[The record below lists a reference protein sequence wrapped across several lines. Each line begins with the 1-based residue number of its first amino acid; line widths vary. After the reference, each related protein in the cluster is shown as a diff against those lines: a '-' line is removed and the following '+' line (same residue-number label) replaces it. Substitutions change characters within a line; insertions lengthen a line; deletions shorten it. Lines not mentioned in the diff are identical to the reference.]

1 MNLNKHIT
9 KTLLNEYAGS
19 EKKKTILMDDGNKY
33 LLKFP
38 DPIREKGRDLSYI
51 NNAMSEHI
59 SCSIYNIIGIPA
71 QKTILGE
78 YIDERGNTK
87 IACACQDVRENGEMM
102 YEINKLELSSL
113 DNTHAK
119 KLSFSYMDEVFNKM
133 DDIIPKEQLSDF
145 YYKMFIV
152 DAFIGNTDR
161 HNGNWAL
168 LQSSDNIR
176 ISPVYDCG
184 SSLAPLVDERVVSA
198 DAGVKYAMNT
208 SSVLV
213 DDKGKHIK
221 YCDFFKNELSPKI
234 QKALLQI
241 VPNINLDAIDKLIFN
256 TEYLSR
262 NRQDFYFSFLH
273 TTYEKI
279 LIPAIEKCFAQPEI
293 SFADLAPDKCYD
305 FYKTIIQPLK
315 ENTNYQKQSLDFL
328 GLKDYQYSKGGK
340 GRIFIYKNGDIA
352 GVISSRSN
360 NRETRKNYAILTS
373 FGLNIEKIIQSIK
386 IEKEK
391 TKCTQESKSK
401 VEIPKSKEFFH
412 NNDSSYDDLEDR

>member
-19 EKKKTILMDDGNKY
+19 EKKKTVLMDDGNKY

-51 NNAMSEHI
+51 NNAISEHI

-71 QKTILGE
+71 QKTIIGE
-78 YIDERGNTK
+78 YIDEKGNTK
-87 IACACQDVRENGEMM
+87 IACACQDVRENGETM

-113 DNTHAK
+113 DNTHART
-119 KLSFSYMDEVFNKM
+119 LSFSYMDEVFNKM
-133 DDIIPKEQLSDF
+133 DGIIPKEKLSDF

-152 DAFIGNTDR
+152 DAFIGNKDR

-184 SSLAPLVDERVVSA
+184 SSLSPLVDESVVSS
-198 DAGVKYAMNT
+198 DAGVKCAMNAH
-208 SSVLV
+208 SVLV

-241 VPNINLDAIDKLIFN
+241 VPNINLDAIDKLVFN

-279 LIPAIEKCFAQPEI
+279 LIPAIEKCFTQPEND
-293 SFADLAPDKCYD
+293 FTDLAPDKCYD
-305 FYKTIIQPLK
+305 FYKTIIRPLK
-315 ENTNYQKQSLDFL
+315 EKANYQKQSLDFI
-328 GLKDYQYSKGGK
+328 GINDYQYSKGGK
-340 GRIFIYKNGDIA
+340 SRIFIYKNEDVVGI
-352 GVISSRSN
+352 ISSRSN
-360 NRETRKNYAILTS
+360 NRETRKNYAILSS
-373 FGLNIEKIIQSIK
+373 FGLNIEKTIKSIK
-386 IEKEK
+386 IEQEK
-391 TKCTQESKSK
+391 AKHIQEEKSK
-401 VEIPKSKEFFH
+401 IEIPKDEELVYD
-412 NNDSSYDDLEDR
+412 DSSYDDLE

>member
-1 MNLNKHIT
+1 MNLNNHIT

-19 EKKKTILMDDGNKY
+19 EKKKTVLMDDGNKY

-38 DPIREKGRDLSYI
+38 DPIREKGKDLSYI
-51 NNAMSEHI
+51 NNAISEYI
-59 SCSIYNIIGIPA
+59 SCSIYNIIGISA

-78 YIDERGNTK
+78 YIDEKGKQK
-87 IACACQDVRENGEMM
+87 IACACQDVRKNGEMM

-113 DNTHAK
+113 DNTHART
-119 KLSFSYMDEVFNKM
+119 LSFSYMDEVFNKM
-133 DDIIPKEQLSDF
+133 DDTISKELLSDF

-168 LQSSDNIR
+168 LQSSDDIR

-184 SSLAPLVDERVVSA
+184 SSLAPLVDESVVSS
-198 DAGVKYAMNT
+198 DAGVKCAMNT

-213 DDKGKHIK
+213 DDKGKRIK
-221 YCDFFKNELSPKI
+221 YCEFFKNELSPRV
-234 QKALLQI
+234 QKALLQV
-241 VPNINLDAIDKLIFN
+241 VPNINLDEVDKLVFN
-256 TEYLSR
+256 TEYISK

-279 LIPAIEKCFAQPEI
+279 LIPAIERCFTQPEI
-293 SFADLAPDKCYD
+293 SFSDLTPDKCYD

-315 ENTNYQKQSLDFL
+315 ENATYQKQSLDFI

-340 GRIFIYKNGDIA
+340 GKIFIYKNEDVVGL
-352 GVISSRSN
+352 ISSRSN
-360 NRETRKNYAILTS
+360 NKETRENYAKLSS
-373 FGLNIEKIIQSIK
+373 FGLNIEKAIKSIK
-386 IEKEK
+386 IKQEKASQAQIEK
-391 TKCTQESKSK
+391 ANLEMHKS
-401 VEIPKSKEFFH
+401 EELFY
-412 NNDSSYDDLEDR
+412 NNDSHDDFEER

>member
-1 MNLNKHIT
+1 MNLNKYIT

-19 EKKKTILMDDGNKY
+19 EKKKTVLMDDGNKY

-38 DPIREKGRDLSYI
+38 DPTREKGRDLSYI
-51 NNAMSEHI
+51 NNAISEHI

-78 YIDERGNTK
+78 YVDENGKTK
-87 IACACQDVRENGEMM
+87 IACACQDVRKNGEMM

-119 KLSFSYMDEVFNKM
+119 KLSLPYMDEVFNKM
-133 DDIIPKEQLSDF
+133 DDIISKEQLSDF
-145 YYKMFIV
+145 YYEMFII

-168 LQSSDNIR
+168 LQSSDGIR

-184 SSLAPLVDERVVSA
+184 SSLAPLVDESTVSS
-198 DAGVKYAMNT
+198 DAGMDCAMNT

-213 DDKGKHIK
+213 DDKGKRIK
-221 YCDFFKNELSPKI
+221 YCEFFKSELSPKT

-241 VPNINLDAIDKLIFN
+241 VPKINLDAIDKLVFN
-256 TEYLSR
+256 TEYISR

-279 LIPAIEKCFAQPEI
+279 LIPAIEKCFAQPEN

-305 FYKTIIQPLK
+305 FYKTIIRPLK
-315 ENTNYQKQSLDFL
+315 ENANYQKQSLSFI
-328 GLKDYQYSKGGK
+328 GLNDYQYSKGGK
-340 GRIFIYKNGDIA
+340 SRIFIYKNEDIV
-352 GVISSRSN
+352 GIISSRSN
-360 NRETRKNYAILTS
+360 NRETRENYAILSS
-373 FGLNIEKIIQSIK
+373 FGLNIEKTIKSIK
-386 IEKEK
+386 IEQEK
-391 TKCTQESKSK
+391 AKHIQEEKSK
-401 VEIPKSKEFFH
+401 IEISKDEEF
-412 NNDSSYDDLEDR
+412 NYDNSSYDDLEEK